1 MKNAV
6 AYHNAGIV
14 VVNSKVVGLISRE
27 CTYQPRPPQKKEEQ
41 EMI

>member
-27 CTYQPRPPQKKEEQ
+27 CTYQPRPPKKKKNKK
-41 EMI
+41 